1 MQTLVSEKAFY
12 DARFLVM
19 GELATRIRGAGGIG
33 TQSEKMLHSILKYS
47 IEPNDNFHEIKRYGS
62 VADILRED
70 EIYEIQ
76 TRSFYKLRPKLDKFL
91 PHHKVHLIYPI
102 AKTKILHWVNPE
114 TGEIGE
120 GHRSPKKG
128 SVLDSLFEL
137 SAIRPYLTHENL
149 TVHLL
154 LLNME
159 EYRYQ
164 NGYGKD
170 KKRHATRMERI
181 PLSLTEEI
189 ALASPCDYLKAFL
202 PATLVGVPF
211 TQKAYEKAT
220 HLKSRYAYSA
230 LQILIDQ
237 GLIAHIANEGR
248 AFVYQTKELSHD
260 LV

>member
-12 DARFLVM
+12 NARFLVM

-33 TQSEKMLHSILKYS
+33 TQSEKILHSILKYA
-47 IEPNDNFHEIKRYGS
+47 IEPEDSLHECKLYGS
-62 VADILRED
+62 VTDIFREG
-70 EIYEIQ
+70 EVYEIQ
-76 TRSFYKLRPKLDKFL
+76 TRGLYRMRKKLDKFL
-91 PHHKVHLIYPI
+91 PSHKVHLIYPV
-102 AKTKILHWVNPE
+102 AKTKILHWVDPE
-114 TGEIGE
+114 TGDIGE
-120 GHRSPKKG
+120 GHKSPKKG

-149 TVHLL
+149 IVHIL

-181 PLSLTEEI
+181 PLSLAEEI
-189 ALASPCDYLKAFL
+189 TLASQEDYMKAFL
-202 PATLVGVPF
+202 PESLRAIPF
-211 TQKAYEKAT
+211 TQKTYEKAT
-220 HLKSRYAYSA
+220 RLKPRYAYSA

-237 GLIAHIANEGR
+237 GALAHIGNEGK
-248 AFVYQTKELSHD
+248 AFLYQT
-260 LV
+260 V

>member
-1 MQTLVSEKAFY
+1 MQTLISEKAFY

-33 TQSEKMLHSILKYS
+33 TQSEKMLHSILKYA
-47 IEPNDNFHEIKRYGS
+47 IEPNDLLHETKLYGS
-62 VADILRED
+62 VADIVRDE

-76 TRSFYKLRPKLDKFL
+76 TRSFFKLRPKLEKFL
-91 PHHKVHLIYPI
+91 PRHRVHLIYPI
-102 AKTKILHWVNPE
+102 AKTKILHWVDPA

-137 SAIRPYLTHENL
+137 YAIRPYLTHENL

-170 KKRHATRMERI
+170 RKRHATRMERI
-181 PLSLTEEI
+181 PLSLVDEI
-189 ALASPCDYLKAFL
+189 TLSCGSDYQKAFL
-202 PATLVGVPF
+202 PADLSGVPF

-220 HLKSRYAYSA
+220 RLKSRYAYNA
-230 LQILIDQ
+230 LQILMDQ
-237 GLIAHIANEGR
+237 GVLSHIANEGR
-248 AFVYQTKELSHD
+248 AFLYQTKELSHEF
-260 LV
+260 V

>member
-33 TQSEKMLHSILKYS
+33 TQSEKMLHSILKYA

-62 VADILRED
+62 VVDILRED

-91 PHHKVHLIYPI
+91 PAHRVHLIYPI

-114 TGEIGE
+114 TGEISE

-128 SVLDSLFEL
+128 SALDALFEL
-137 SAIRPYLTHENL
+137 SAIRPYLTNENL

-181 PLSLTEEI
+181 PLSLCEEVTLT
-189 ALASPCDYLKAFL
+189 APRDYLSAFL
-202 PATLVGVPF
+202 PPDLIGVPF

-220 HLKSRYAYSA
+220 RLKSRYAYSA

-237 GLIAHIANEGR
+237 GVLAHIANEGK
-248 AFVYQTKELSHD
+248 AFVYQTKELSPEFA
-260 LV
+260 